1 MVRSLFP
8 FLSRPSA
15 SNSCPV
21 VTPASDSL
29 IAVRDVVKAYESA
42 AGTFVALN
50 HVSLEI
56 QRGEFVGIVGKSGC
70 GKSTLINVITGID
83 RPTSGEVIVDGLAV
97 NRADEGALAEW
108 RGRHIGVIFQFFQ
121 ILPMLTA
128 VENVVLP
135 MDFCG
140 VFEPRERPERALRLL
155 EEVGVADVADKPPAA
170 MAGGQQQRVAI
181 ARALA
186 NDPPIIIAD
195 EPTGN
200 LDSRTASDIFD
211 LFANLV
217 DRGKTIVMVTHDR
230 DLAKRVG
237 RTVTLSDGS
246 IVDDVM
252 TRATAKT

>member
-1 MVRSLFP
+1 MRSLLP

-15 SNSCPV
+15 GNPRTV
-21 VTPASDSL
+21 LTPASDSL
-29 IAVRDVVKAYESA
+29 IAIRDVVKTYESA

-50 HVSLEI
+50 HVNLEI

-140 VFEPRERPERALRLL
+140 VFDPGERPERALRLL
-155 EEVGVADVADKPPAA
+155 EEVGVADVADKRPAA

-211 LFANLV
+211 LFANLI

-252 TRATAKT
+252 TRATART